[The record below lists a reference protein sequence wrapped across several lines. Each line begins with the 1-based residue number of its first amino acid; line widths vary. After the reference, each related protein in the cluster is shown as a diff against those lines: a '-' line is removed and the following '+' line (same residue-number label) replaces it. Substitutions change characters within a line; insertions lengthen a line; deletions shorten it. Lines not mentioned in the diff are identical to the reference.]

1 MDLLFFQIRKMS
13 DSNLDGNDDAV
24 SEATV
29 RNSIEYLRKQN
40 RNDFASEVEKLLENA
55 KDQPSG
61 KVIV

>member
-1 MDLLFFQIRKMS
+1 MS